1 MSEPQV
7 VRYKTSKGVDWEVLC
22 KPGAAQKFRDKKLG
36 FGNVMMADE
45 IFVGHYQK
53 GERAK
58 PADIAAEFPG
68 GMEKAL
74 EHIVLNGTIAL
85 SQKERDEKVNA
96 KKLEII
102 SFIHKYYVDPKTNGP
117 HPVTRIENALTTLK
131 IHPDPDIPVDRQV
144 QDIIKKMPGVLALR
158 KCEMQATLSIPT
170 QYAGSASGVV
180 RKFASVN
187 REKYTATAAVL
198 DVSFVP
204 GEYDALVAEL
214 TKITKGDFQIDVVTQ
229 DGSTGAAV
237 AASAGTGKG
246 AKGGKGG
253 AKGGKGMKPGAHPSK
268 HPKK

>member
-1 MSEPQV
+1 MTEPQV
-7 VRYKTSKGVDWEVLC
+7 VRYKTSKGVDWEILC

-68 GMEKAL
+68 GLEKAL
-74 EHIVLNGTIAL
+74 EHIVLNGSIAL
-85 SQKERDEKVNA
+85 SQKERDEKVKA
-96 KKLEII
+96 KTAEIVN
-102 SFIHKYYVDPKTNGP
+102 FIHKYYVDPKTNGP

-131 IHPDPDIPVDRQV
+131 IHPDPDIPADRQV
-144 QDIIKKMPGVLALR
+144 QDIVKKMPGVLALR
-158 KCEMQATLSIPT
+158 KCEMEATLSIPT
-170 QYAGSASGVV
+170 QFAGSAAGVI
-180 RKFASVN
+180 RKFATVN
-187 REKYTATAAVL
+187 RERYTDTAAVIE
-198 DVSFVP
+198 VSFVP

-214 TKITKGDFQIDVVTQ
+214 TKITKGDFQIDVVSQ
-229 DGSTGAAV
+229 DHGAGGSSAA
-237 AASAGTGKG
+237 AAAAT

-253 AKGGKGMKPGAHPSK
+253 KGGKGMKPGAHPSK